1 MADTLL
7 EAHRIATVARDQ
19 GRAALSGNEIRIIGR
34 LYTGA
39 LARARTDNPASGT
52 TVPGGH
58 ARTLG
63 ARFGACREVILRF
76 TTNLAVGFTSNI
88 SVMRSPLRVHA
99 GCVSRPRRVQ
109 RRMCLTG

>member
-39 LARARTDNPASGT
+39 LARARTDNPPATPPSWRTRPHPGRPGSG
-52 TVPGGH
+52 P
-58 ARTLG
+58 
-63 ARFGACREVILRF
+63 
-76 TTNLAVGFTSNI
+76 AV
-88 SVMRSPLRVHA
+88 R
-99 GCVSRPRRVQ
+99 
-109 RRMCLTG
+109 